1 MIQHPTAEE
10 HLAFLVKLQRLLSEG
25 DFTATY
31 KFALLMALADIAVER
46 GHDDVRPLEISMRD
60 IAEKFVDY
68 YWQQTMPY
76 KAVGLDNDKINES
89 SGVLRQSTSSDA
101 KVTMKIQKFINKFGS
116 LGRAKRSSE
125 FKRLVTE
132 VSSTVSGQPVKC
144 FQNIGG
150 GTDDFVFERTRGG
163 VVLKP
168 RVSSHLRKFHSLILH
183 MARDGWIR
191 HIRKIKSNIALLGR
205 NDDLHSFLFESS
217 RQALVVVS
225 RNLSK
230 LFNKRCFYCAGRISD
245 TPDVDHFIP
254 FSMYGRD
261 IAQNFVLAH
270 GSCNRS
276 KSDALGAK
284 PHLENWLEQLNRH
297 EDDIDQIGL
306 DAGIISDQNT
316 ILSVAKWSYQHGY
329 DTGSHAWVRKGT
341 FEPIGKEYV
350 GFVGAV
356 AGSF

>member
-1 MIQHPTAEE
+1 MIQTQTAEE

-46 GHDDVRPLEISMRD
+46 GHDDVRPLEIPMRD

-76 KAVGLDNDKINES
+76 KAAGFDNDNKKQT

-101 KVTMKIQKFINKFGS
+101 KVTMEIQNFIKKFS
-116 LGRAKRSSE
+116 TLGRAKQSSE
-125 FKRLVTE
+125 FKRLISA
-132 VSSTVSGQPVKC
+132 VSTTVSGQPVKY

-150 GTDDFVFERTRGG
+150 GTDAFVYARKHGG
-163 VVLKP
+163 LILNP
-168 RVSSHLRKFHSLILH
+168 GVSSHLRKFHGLILY

-191 HIRKIKSNIALLGR
+191 HIKSIKSNNALLGQK
-205 NDDLHSFLFESS
+205 DDLHSFLFESS
-217 RQALVVVS
+217 RKALTIVGN
-225 RNLSK
+225 NLSK
-230 LFNKRCFYCAGRISD
+230 LTNKKCFYCRGDIHD

-270 GSCNRS
+270 ASCNRS
-276 KSDALGAK
+276 KSDVLGAK

-297 EDDIDQIGL
+297 QDDISQIAL
-306 DAGIISDQNT
+306 DAGLISDQST
-316 ILSVAKWSYQHGY
+316 ILSVAKWSYQQGY
-329 DTGSHAWVRKGT
+329 DTGSHAWIKKGV
-341 FEPIGKEYV
+341 FEPIGV
-350 GFVGAV
+350 GYAALVGNV
-356 AGSF
+356 SEP